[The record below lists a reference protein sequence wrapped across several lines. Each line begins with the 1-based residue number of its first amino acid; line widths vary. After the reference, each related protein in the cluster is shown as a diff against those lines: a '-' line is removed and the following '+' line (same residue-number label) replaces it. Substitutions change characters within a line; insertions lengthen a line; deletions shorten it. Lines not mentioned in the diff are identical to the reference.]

1 MRDSQKGIIIGRQG
15 LALKKTGTMARKELE
30 DFFRKK
36 VFLEIQV
43 KVKKDWRN
51 DPRMLRQFGYI

>member
-1 MRDSQKGIIIGRQG
+1 
-15 LALKKTGTMARKELE
+15 MARKELE
-30 DFFRKK
+30 DFFGKK

-51 DPRMLRQFGYI
+51 NPRMLKQFGYI